1 MTPLKPD
8 IPTTAISRTPGSSIT
23 SDLGR
28 ILAIDYG
35 TKRTGIAVTDI
46 LRIVPGGL
54 TTVPTHTI
62 FSFLS
67 DYFSKEAVDVIVV
80 GYPLNMDGEEAAIM
94 KQIRP
99 FTEKLKK
106 LFPDKSVV
114 MFDERFTS
122 VMAQRAILDAGIGK
136 MARRN
141 KALVDEVSAC
151 ILLESYMDSLKH
163 DL

>member
-1 MTPLKPD
+1 M
-8 IPTTAISRTPGSSIT
+8 
-23 SDLGR
+23 GR

-35 TKRTGIAVTDI
+35 TKRTGIAVTDP

-54 TTVPTHTI
+54 KTVPTHELQA
-62 FSFLS
+62 FLA
-67 DYFSKEAVDVIVV
+67 DYMGREPVDIIVV
-80 GYPLNMDGEEAAIM
+80 GYPTNMNGEDSASM

-106 LFPDKSVV
+106 QYPDKKIV

-122 VMAQRAILDAGIGK
+122 VIAQRAILDSGIGR

-141 KALVDEVSAC
+141 KALVDEVSAT
-151 ILLESYMDSLKH
+151 IILESFMDSKQYKEL
-163 DL
+163 

>member
-1 MTPLKPD
+1 M
-8 IPTTAISRTPGSSIT
+8 
-23 SDLGR
+23 GR

-141 KALVDEVSAC
+141 KALVDDTRKKTSQSTQ
-151 ILLESYMDSLKH
+151 IKIKKIIKKKH
-163 DL
+163 TQNTIIKKHPKINQY